1 MLVLTRKKG
10 ERVVIGD
17 DIVVTII
24 DVKGDSVRIGFDAPR
39 GLSVQR
45 AEIVDAVKA
54 ANLEAAS
61 ASSTAGDQLRDLLG
75 ATPATRVSAAESAP
89 TPPKTPEG
97 VEEPVPDT
105 AGSAAPTP
113 RRPAGGPVPS
123 PHAPARRAGT
133 DGA

>member
-39 GLSVQR
+39 GLPVQR
-45 AEIVDAVKA
+45 AEIIDAVKA

-61 ASSTAGDQLRDLLG
+61 ASSTAGDRLRDLLG
-75 ATPATRVSAAESAP
+75 P
-89 TPPKTPEG
+89 
-97 VEEPVPDT
+97 
-105 AGSAAPTP
+105 AAP
-113 RRPAGGPVPS
+113 A
-123 PHAPARRAGT
+123 APAA
-133 DGA
+133 DDAP

>member
-39 GLSVQR
+39 GLPVQR
-45 AEIVDAVKA
+45 AEIIDAVKA

-61 ASSTAGDQLRDLLG
+61 APATAGDQLRDLLG
-75 ATPATRVSAAESAP
+75 EAPMTAPAAAPIAEAKPAPATPR
-89 TPPKTPEG
+89 
-97 VEEPVPDT
+97 
-105 AGSAAPTP
+105 
-113 RRPAGGPVPS
+113 
-123 PHAPARRAGT
+123 APARRPGT